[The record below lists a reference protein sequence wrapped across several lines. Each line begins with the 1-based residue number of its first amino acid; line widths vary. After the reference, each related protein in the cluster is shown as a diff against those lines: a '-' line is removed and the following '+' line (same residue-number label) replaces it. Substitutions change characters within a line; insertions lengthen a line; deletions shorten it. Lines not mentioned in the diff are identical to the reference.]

1 MAAER
6 EWFEKD
12 FYKSLGVAETAT
24 DKEITRAYRKLA
36 KELHPD
42 TNPGKEEQ
50 FKEVSAA
57 YDVLGDPAKRK
68 EYDQVRKMG
77 PAAGGFDGGARGG
90 QPYGN
95 VDFSD
100 LGDMH
105 DLGDI
110 FGGLFGGPRRGRQQ
124 RGGDIETQ
132 FKISF
137 RDAVMGLTTSIQ
149 LSGQGTPRTVNI
161 RIPAGV
167 VDKQRIRLKGKGF
180 PGAGGGPAG
189 DLYIEVHV
197 LPDSRFTMK
206 GRNITT
212 TVSVPMIAA
221 LLGTTVQVPTL
232 DGPVT
237 LKVPG
242 GTQPGTVMR
251 VKGRGVPA
259 GAKHAVGDL
268 LVTVAVELPKKLSK
282 KQRALVEELA
292 RELDEEVHH
301 D

>member
-77 PAAGGFDGGARGG
+77 PAAGGFGGGARGG

-206 GRNITT
+206 GRNTTT

>member
-42 TNPGKEEQ
+42 TNPGTEEQ

-77 PAAGGFDGGARGG
+77 PAAGGFGGGARGG

>member
-77 PAAGGFDGGARGG
+77 PAAGGFGGGARGG

-149 LSGQGTPRTVNI
+149 LSGQSTPRTVNI

-206 GRNITT
+206 GRNTTT

>member
-77 PAAGGFDGGARGG
+77 PAAGGFGGGARGG

-149 LSGQGTPRTVNI
+149 LSGQSTPRTVNI

>member
-6 EWFEKD
+6 DWFEKD
-12 FYKSLGVAETAT
+12 FYKSLGVGETAT

-57 YDVLGDPAKRK
+57 YDVLGDAEKRK

-77 PAAGGFDGGARGG
+77 PAAGGFGSGARGG
-90 QPYGN
+90 QQYGN
-95 VDFSD
+95 ADFGD
-100 LGDMH
+100 FGDMN

-124 RGGDIETQ
+124 RGGDIETK
-132 FKISF
+132 FEISF
-137 RDAVMGLTTSIQ
+137 RDAVKGQTTAIQ
-149 LSGQGTPRTVNI
+149 LSGQGAPRTVNI

-180 PGAGGGPAG
+180 PGANGGPAG

-197 LPDSRFTMK
+197 LSDPRFTMR
-206 GRNITT
+206 GRNIMT
-212 TVSVPMIAA
+212 TVSVPMIDA
-221 LLGTTVQVPTL
+221 LLGTTVEVPTL
-232 DGPVT
+232 DEPVT
-237 LKVPG
+237 LKVPD

-268 LVTVAVELPKKLSK
+268 LVTIAVDLPKKLTK

-292 RELDEEVHH
+292 RELNAGVDH

>member
-6 EWFEKD
+6 DWFEKD
-12 FYKSLGVAETAT
+12 FYKSLGVAESAT

-50 FKEVSAA
+50 FKAVSAA
-57 YDVLGDPAKRK
+57 YDVLGDAEKRK

-77 PAAGGFDGGARGG
+77 PAAGGFGGGARGG

-95 VDFSD
+95 ADFGD
-100 LGDMH
+100 FGDMN

-110 FGGLFGGPRRGRQQ
+110 FGGLFGGPRRQRQQ
-124 RGGDIETQ
+124 RGGDIETK
-132 FKISF
+132 FEISF
-137 RDAVMGLTTSIQ
+137 RDAVKGQTTSIQ
-149 LSGQGTPRTVNI
+149 LSGQGTARTVNI

-180 PGAGGGPAG
+180 PGANGGPAG
-189 DLYIEVHV
+189 DLYIDVHV
-197 LPDSRFTMK
+197 LPDSRFMMK

-212 TVSVPMIAA
+212 TVSVPMSAA
-221 LLGTTVQVPTL
+221 LLGTTVEVPTL
-232 DGPVT
+232 DESVT

-259 GAKHAVGDL
+259 GTKHAVGDL
-268 LVTVAVELPKKLSK
+268 LVTIAVDLPKKLTK

-292 RELDEEVHH
+292 RELNEEV
-301 D
+301 DND

>member
-77 PAAGGFDGGARGG
+77 PAAGGFGGGARGG

-167 VDKQRIRLKGKGF
+167 VDKQRILLKGKGF

-206 GRNITT
+206 GRNTTT

>member
-1 MAAER
+1 
-6 EWFEKD
+6 
-12 FYKSLGVAETAT
+12 
-24 DKEITRAYRKLA
+24 
-36 KELHPD
+36 
-42 TNPGKEEQ
+42 
-50 FKEVSAA
+50 
-57 YDVLGDPAKRK
+57 
-68 EYDQVRKMG
+68 
-77 PAAGGFDGGARGG
+77 
-90 QPYGN
+90 
-95 VDFSD
+95 
-100 LGDMH
+100 
-105 DLGDI
+105 
-110 FGGLFGGPRRGRQQ
+110 
-124 RGGDIETQ
+124 
-132 FKISF
+132 
-137 RDAVMGLTTSIQ
+137 
-149 LSGQGTPRTVNI
+149 
-161 RIPAGV
+161 
-167 VDKQRIRLKGKGF
+167 
-180 PGAGGGPAG
+180 
-189 DLYIEVHV
+189 
-197 LPDSRFTMK
+197 MK

>member
-77 PAAGGFDGGARGG
+77 PAAGGFGGGARGG